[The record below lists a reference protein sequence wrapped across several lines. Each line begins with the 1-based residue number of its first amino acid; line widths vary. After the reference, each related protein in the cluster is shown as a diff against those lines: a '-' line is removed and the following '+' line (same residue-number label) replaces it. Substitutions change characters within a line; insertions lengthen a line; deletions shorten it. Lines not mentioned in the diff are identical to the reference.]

1 MQMPL
6 EHSDAVLRG
15 FQFTKKLPP
24 RCFLAVRPKTLPGPP
39 VCPRVTAGL
48 AQVLLLVAPRAG
60 AVDGWT
66 TKKGPPVPLY
76 DSSQSCA
83 ALGTDYWLLAGD
95 APNAPSTKLGTMMKY
110 ATTTHVWSIG
120 TSAHRRRHRTGRIAR
135 RSCGQ

>member
-1 MQMPL
+1 M
-6 EHSDAVLRG
+6 
-15 FQFTKKLPP
+15 
-24 RCFLAVRPKTLPGPP
+24 
-39 VCPRVTAGL
+39 CPRVTGGL
-48 AQVLLLVAPRAG
+48 PQVLLLVAPRAG

-95 APNAPSTKLGTMMKY
+95 ALLSTNLGTMMKY
-110 ATTTHVWSIG
+110 ATTTDVWSTG

-135 RSCGQ
+135 RSCGQFNAHL

>member
-1 MQMPL
+1 MK
-6 EHSDAVLRG
+6 S
-15 FQFTKKLPP
+15 TKKLPP
-24 RCFLAVRPKTLPGPP
+24 RCFVAVRPKTLPGPP
-39 VCPRVTAGL
+39 ACRVTAGL
-48 AQVLLLVAPRAG
+48 PQVLLLAPRAG

-66 TKKGPPVPLY
+66 TKNGPPVFLY

-110 ATTTHVWSIG
+110 ATTTDVWSTG

-135 RSCGQ
+135 RSCGQFNAHL

>member
-1 MQMPL
+1 M
-6 EHSDAVLRG
+6 
-15 FQFTKKLPP
+15 
-24 RCFLAVRPKTLPGPP
+24 
-39 VCPRVTAGL
+39 CPRVTAGFP
-48 AQVLLLVAPRAG
+48 QVLLLVAPRAG

-83 ALGTDYWLLAGD
+83 ALGTDYWLLAGLAGV
-95 APNAPSTKLGTMMKY
+95 APAAPSTKLGTMMKY
-110 ATTTHVWSIG
+110 ATTTDVWSTG